1 MSRAQLESPSAQA
14 TERAAA
20 AVGGR
25 LRAGDV
31 VLIAGDLGTGKTT
44 FVRGACRALGIAGRV
59 TSPSFTIGHTYE
71 GPVPVAHVDLFRLES
86 LAGEDPAL
94 LSDYLTPERVA
105 FVEWPGAA
113 AAEIPR
119 DRVALELRLE
129 HGGGDRRLLDGEGR
143 SDLVDA
149 LREALS

>member
-1 MSRAQLESPSAQA
+1 MFSYRH
-14 TERAAA
+14 
-20 AVGGR
+20 GFH
-25 LRAGDV
+25 AGNHADV
-31 VLIAGDLGTGKTT
+31 LKHAVLIAVLKHLTAKPTPISVVDTHA
-44 FVRGACRALGIAGRV
+44 GAGLYRLDDDFANTSGEAREGIVKLRQAEQAPQ
-59 TSPSFTIGHTYE
+59 S
-71 GPVPVAHVDLFRLES
+71 
-86 LAGEDPAL
+86 AL

-119 DRVALELRLE
+119 DRVALQLRIE
-129 HGGGDRRLLDGEGR
+129 HRGGDRRLVDADGR

>member
-1 MSRAQLESPSAQA
+1 MPRAQLQSTSAQA

-20 AVGGR
+20 AVGR
-25 LRAGDV
+25 ELRPGDV

-44 FVRGACRALGIAGRV
+44 FVRGACRALGIDDRV
-59 TSPSFTIGHTYE
+59 TSPSFTIGHTYD

-119 DRVALELRLE
+119 DRVVLELRLE
-129 HGGGDRRLLDGEGR
+129 R
-143 SDLVDA
+143 
-149 LREALS
+149 